1 MSSRGYVSGTPLQ
14 KGGGAPVKEFKPKPR
29 SVQEWLDSNRA
40 GTAPTQPGRGLAG
53 APPSTGKIGA
63 RAAPSGAGAPAR
75 RPSQPTD
82 SLDQFISSGKIQSS
96 GPSIF
101 GKGAPAKKHQ
111 HHKLSAADVWPDG
124 MPDSR
129 PGSSQAQ
136 FYDDGEMDAE
146 PQQQYLQP
154 LPQQP
159 AAGRVNS
166 RAAVGKS
173 PFDGG
178 ASFGAL
184 HGRRAAGGAS
194 AGSLG
199 VQGQGQGQGQLGMQ
213 AQGQWPAV
221 QYQQQGGT
229 AGGGMAGRRS
239 QPSNGGSTRPW

>member
-40 GTAPTQPGRGLAG
+40 GTAPTQPGRGLSG
-53 APPSTGKIGA
+53 APSAGKIGA
-63 RAAPSGAGAPAR
+63 RGAPSGAGAPAR

-124 MPDSR
+124 MPGR
-129 PGSSQAQ
+129 PGSSPQAQ

-146 PQQQYLQP
+146 PQQQYHQP
-154 LPQQP
+154 PPQQP
-159 AAGRVNS
+159 AAGRVSNS
-166 RAAVGKS
+166 RAGVGRS

-199 VQGQGQGQGQLGMQ
+199 MQ
-213 AQGQWPAV
+213 AQGQQFM
-221 QYQQQGGT
+221 QYQQQGGA
-229 AGGGMAGRRS
+229 AGGGFAGRRS